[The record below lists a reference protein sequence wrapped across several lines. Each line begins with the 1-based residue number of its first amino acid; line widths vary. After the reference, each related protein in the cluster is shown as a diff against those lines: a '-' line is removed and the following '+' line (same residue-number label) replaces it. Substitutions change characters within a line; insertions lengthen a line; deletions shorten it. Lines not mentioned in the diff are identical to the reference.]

1 MSGSSRPTLAWG
13 LLAVAIVG
21 GGFIA
26 LRAHHSPE
34 LPVYWHAPEFAL
46 VDQDGDTLRSSD
58 LAGTVWVASFVFTHC
73 TDVCPRITR
82 EMAHLRDSLRGDRLL
97 GQQVRLLSFSVD
109 PARDSPGVLREYA
122 DKYGGSPASEWAF
135 LTGDP
140 PEMVQRMI
148 EQGFHLAATPLPAG
162 PEDTIAGYQVMHSVR
177 VELVDR
183 TGQVRGTYQATD
195 PEAMERL
202 ATDLRRLLE

>member
-1 MSGSSRPTLAWG
+1 MQHSNRLAVLG
-13 LLAVAIVG
+13 LLSTAALVA
-21 GGFIA
+21 GFLA
-26 LRAHHSPE
+26 FRAGKPPE

-73 TDVCPRITR
+73 TDICPRVTR
-82 EMAHLRDSLRGDRLL
+82 EMARLRDSLQADRLL
-97 GQQVRLLSFSVD
+97 GQQVRLVSFSVD
-109 PARDSPGVLREYA
+109 PARDTPEVLREYA
-122 DKYGGSPASEWAF
+122 GRYGGSPAREWAF

-140 PEMVQRMI
+140 PEMVQRLI

-162 PEDTIAGYQVMHSVR
+162 PADTVAGYQVMHSVR

-183 TGQVRGTYQATD
+183 TGQVRGTYQATE
-195 PEAMERL
+195 PEAMEKL
-202 ATDLRRLLE
+202 AADLRRLLE